1 MAEQVTNLDISWEG
15 RNLVINADG
24 EETVIPGAQVR
35 VRSLTPNSTRVEV
48 VAAYEA
54 RNLVVG
60 RDAEED
66 SEEPDPGGG
75 S

>member
-24 EETVIPGAQVR
+24 AETVIPGAQVR
-35 VRSLTPNSTRVEV
+35 VRSLTPHSTRVEV

-54 RNLVVG
+54 RNLMVS

-66 SEEPDPGGG
+66 GEEPDLGGG